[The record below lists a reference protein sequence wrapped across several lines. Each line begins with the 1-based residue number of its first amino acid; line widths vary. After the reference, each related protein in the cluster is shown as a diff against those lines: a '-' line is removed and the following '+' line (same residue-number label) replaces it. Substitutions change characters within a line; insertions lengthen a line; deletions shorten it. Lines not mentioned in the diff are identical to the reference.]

1 MLSHLDLYFNIILRA
16 LHRQRVVEPL
26 GPRWPWLSVE
36 VRGNSVR
43 VVAGAYA
50 SPDSPDALINQLQDA
65 RELFVSELPPRRA
78 SSARAV
84 RRAPSTDPVANVLRS
99 CASLEAFH
107 WLESADPARVKRAV
121 EACPGPLWRVVVGG
135 YDVSNWYIE
144 QPPSSAASTT

>member
-1 MLSHLDLYFNIILRA
+1 VAFATGPDVLSHLDLYFNIILRA

-107 WLESADPARVKRAV
+107 
-121 EACPGPLWRVVVGG
+121 
-135 YDVSNWYIE
+135 
-144 QPPSSAASTT
+144 